1 MPFPAM
7 LVGFFVWLWTLQS
20 NTVWSAAHAAASPW
34 RDTGLDTGFVEKR
47 LDDRHCGQS
56 SRAFLSCVGAVQ
68 GILDL
73 HGRDL
78 HLVPMS
84 ELAESRTVSGIQVRF
99 GSAAVVKDERLR
111 VSAAGNALQVLRT
124 RKHHILRWRD
134 WLRPDRR
141 REVRFTAMRIWLQD
155 AIIDPAREEDFAA
168 AAINGYLAVADAH
181 ARIAP
186 AGNPRGSSAGQPGAN
201 AGGGNDG
208 LVYIGIGAGV
218 QPLMDAALVTS
229 VVREGPASDAGLRT
243 QDFILAVDGE
253 AVAGLSAEALVE
265 KLRGERGTQVAVTV
279 KRQDQVRELLIQRDL
294 VRVKNVVAYGF
305 IDRGWQFVYLRIDSF
320 LPGNTCV
327 EVRRALVRELKPTLN
342 GLILDLRANTGGRID
357 QAVCVADLFL
367 PQDEIVLEIRDVR
380 GKDKAEQVRT
390 RRDAK
395 VRVPMVTLVNAS
407 TGSASEVLA
416 GALQDHGRSLVV
428 GELTFGKGTVQTAR
442 PWRGSR
448 SVLEFL
454 TVARY
459 YRPSGVGVQLI
470 GIEPDIPVAAP
481 PGKGRAG
488 RVVLR
493 EADLFPTALERERQ
507 FWEHPNPESVATL
520 RECTTS
526 QGLAAHRLRDEA
538 EVGRITDYPLA
549 VGQDAL
555 VCRLTRR
562 L

>member
-1 MPFPAM
+1 MPLPAI
-7 LVGFFVWLWTLQS
+7 LVGFFVCLWALQS
-20 NTVWSAAHAAASPW
+20 NTAWSAADAPASPW
-34 RDTGLDTGFVEKR
+34 RATGLDLGFVDKR

-78 HLVPMS
+78 HLVPVS
-84 ELAESRTVSGIQVRF
+84 ELAESQASSRTRVRF
-99 GSAAVVKDERLR
+99 GSAAVVEDEGLR
-111 VSAAGNALQVLRT
+111 VNSAGNALEVLRT
-124 RKHHILRWRD
+124 RKRHILRWRD
-134 WLRPDRR
+134 WLRPERR
-141 REVRFTAMRIWLQD
+141 QEVRFTAIRKWMQD
-155 AIIDPAREEDFAA
+155 EIIDPEREEDFAA

-186 AGNPRGSSAGQPGAN
+186 AGTPGDSSAGQRGAN
-201 AGGGNDG
+201 RSGGNDG

-218 QPLMDAALVTS
+218 QPLIDAALVTA
-229 VVREGPASDAGLRT
+229 VVREGPAADAGLRT

-253 AVAGLSAEALVE
+253 AVAGMSAEALVD
-265 KLRGERGTQVAVTV
+265 KLRGKRGTEVRVIV
-279 KRQDQVRELLIQRDL
+279 KRQDEVREIAILRDL
-294 VRVKNVVAYGF
+294 VRVDNVVAYGF

-327 EVRRALVRELKPTLN
+327 EVGRALARDLKPTLN
-342 GLILDLRANTGGRID
+342 GLILDLRDNAGGRID

-380 GKDKAEQVRT
+380 GKDRTEQVHT

-395 VRVPMVTLVNAS
+395 VRVPMVTLVNAN

-442 PWRGSR
+442 PWRGSG
-448 SVLEFL
+448 SILEFF

-481 PGKGRAG
+481 PGKGPRAQI
-488 RVVLR
+488 VLR
-493 EADLFPTALERERQ
+493 EGDLFPTALEREPQ
-507 FWEHPNPESVATL
+507 SWEHPNPEPVAAL

-526 QGLAAHRLRDEA
+526 EGLAAHRLRHDTE
-538 EVGRITDYPLA
+538 EGRTIDYPLA